1 MPGNYEAMAAW
12 NAIKNCMRYAV
23 GMNGMVM
30 LGVSW
35 QDAGYVLDKMR
46 FRVNALLMRKLQR
59 LEEMAITS
67 QGKEGRGN
75 GKERS

>member
-1 MPGNYEAMAAW
+1 
-12 NAIKNCMRYAV
+12 MRYAV

-35 QDAGYVLDKMR
+35 QDAGYVLDKMK
-46 FRVNALLMRKLQR
+46 FKVNSLLMRKLQK
-59 LEEMAITS
+59 LEELAVKS
-67 QGKEGRGN
+67 QRKEGTGN

>member
-1 MPGNYEAMAAW
+1 
-12 NAIKNCMRYAV
+12 MRYAV

-35 QDAGYVLDKMR
+35 QDAGYVLDKMK
-46 FRVNALLMRKLQR
+46 FKVNSLLMRKLQK
-59 LEEMAITS
+59 LEELAVKS
-67 QGKEGRGN
+67 QGKEGTGN